1 MRINPAGKEDI
12 MALTPDINYSELLS
26 TTPLPLSVS
35 EMLVD
40 NDKKLDKDSFEMIE
54 DNEILIYPWVRF
66 AKNESGY
73 IQVQYSAL
81 FTLQE
86 DGTVHGYMDA
96 AEDECY
102 YFEGTPADAD
112 FTIADETYYRLNDIV
127 NEFHSEICRAIIE
140 KLNTDLPSLA
150 GKFHMAEWAK
160 ENLGIEIKPAKDTE
174 PAKDSLEAFRMAAA
188 EEIRM
193 LAKSRA
199 VEVPAVYGDGTETTE
214 LVVPYSELSMIL
226 HEVLEYDERE
236 HDDTEER

>member
-1 MRINPAGKEDI
+1 
-12 MALTPDINYSELLS
+12 MALTSDINYSELLS
-26 TTPLPLSVS
+26 TTPISLNAS

-40 NDKKLDKDSFEMIE
+40 DGKKLDKDSFETIE
-54 DNEILIYPWVRF
+54 DNEVLIYPWVRV

-73 IQVQYSAL
+73 IQVQYSVL

-86 DGTVHGYMDA
+86 DGTVHGYMDS
-96 AEDECY
+96 AEDERF

-112 FTIADETYYRLNDIV
+112 FTIADETYYCLDYIV
-127 NEFHSEICRAIIE
+127 NESHREICRAIIE

-160 ENLGIEIKPAKDTE
+160 ENLGIEIEPAKDTE

-188 EEIRM
+188 EDIRK

-226 HEVLEYDERE
+226 YEVLEYDERE
-236 HDDTEER
+236 HDGTEER